1 MRRNLSNVAQIDFAN
16 TIMEDVSRMTI
27 TRAECKA
34 GAALLM
40 SSRLFF
46 QGMKY
51 EFEDDDRTNNP
62 GSSSSTKAAFYS
74 YRQDATNHRNKKCT
88 MELDAAYCVVPS
100 EDLGKCDD
108 DDDDGQSDMVNDL
121 WNRFISGIRRV
132 SDVLPVSDETGAG
145 CLGFTQKAFRSLGC
159 PDWQT
164 TQEEWILCPV

>member
-1 MRRNLSNVAQIDFAN
+1 MRRNLSNIAQIDFAN

-51 EFEDDDRTNNP
+51 EFEEDDRTNNP
-62 GSSSSTKAAFYS
+62 DFSSTKVAFYS
-74 YRQDATNHRNKKCT
+74 YRQDVTNHRNKKCT

-100 EDLGKCDD
+100 EVLGKCDD
-108 DDDDGQSDMVNDL
+108 DYDGQSNTGKDL
-121 WNRFISGIRRV
+121 WDTYISSIRRV

-159 PDWQT
+159 PDWQA
-164 TQEEWILCPV
+164 TQEEWILCHV